1 MARIVD
7 HPILKT
13 PGGTPF
19 PFTFDGKTVH
29 ALPGETISSALFA
42 AGIRTFGKHPK
53 DGAPQGIFC
62 ANGQCSQCMVMAN
75 GLPVKA
81 CMTPAVP
88 NMAVESMN
96 GLPVLPDVSQTPDM
110 GETEILDVDVLILG
124 GGPAGMSAALELS
137 KSSVDVLLIDDKD
150 RLGGKLVL
158 QTHKFFGS
166 INAVYA
172 GTRGVDIGV
181 RLAADVEAKE
191 SVTVWL
197 NSTALAVFK
206 DGLVGVLHGDD
217 YVLVKPRTLLT
228 ATGAREKA
236 LVFPGNTLPGVYGAG
251 AFQTL
256 VNRDLIK
263 ASERL
268 FIVGGGNVGLIA
280 GYHALQA
287 GIDVVGLVE
296 ALPKCGGYKVHRD
309 KLARVGVPIATSHT
323 VLSANGSDAVESVT
337 IAQIDSN
344 FQPINGTERTFAC
357 DTVLI
362 AVGLDPVNEF
372 TDAARRFGISV
383 HAAGDAEEI
392 AEASAAIFSGRI
404 TGREIALELGATSE
418 PVPEEWAR
426 TSKILKSK
434 PGKTIKRAAS
444 NVDDRTNQKL
454 HASETPRHQAASMN
468 EELSASAT
476 PNEPSKAGFAFPVI
490 HCTQEIPCNPCSSV
504 CPQGLIH
511 IDEDDIRQVP
521 EYIAERIGKECI
533 GCMKCVTICPGLA
546 ITLLDRRKDAANPA
560 VTIPF
565 EFGSQ
570 KLQVGDSVVAMDV
583 SGEIL
588 GEVPVLEVRSIPSND
603 RTVLVKVQAST
614 AIAERIA
621 GLRVQQPWTGDALP
635 EVVQPL
641 LDEDIVCRCERVTAG
656 EIRAV
661 INNGCRDLNE
671 VKTLT
676 RAGMGACGG
685 KTCQTLIMR
694 LFRECGIPMDDVT
707 GGVPRPLFVEV
718 PLGVLAGTVLD
729 VSEQNQVSPSR
740 LSSLGA
746 KGGE

>member
-1 MARIVD
+1 MARISD

-13 PGGTPF
+13 PDGNPF

-42 AGIRTFGKHPK
+42 AGIRVFGRHPK
-53 DGAPQGIFC
+53 DGSPQGIFC

-81 CMTPAVP
+81 CMKTVLPDMTV
-88 NMAVESMN
+88 MSMN
-96 GLPVLPDVSQTPDM
+96 GLPVLPDVSQASAKGD
-110 GETEILDVDVLILG
+110 TEVVNVDVLILG

-137 KSSVDVLLIDDKD
+137 ESNVDVLLIDDKD

-172 GTRGVDIGV
+172 GARGIDIGK
-181 RLAADVEAKE
+181 RLAKDVDDKE

-197 NSTALAVFK
+197 NSTALAVFS
-206 DGLVGVLHGDD
+206 DGLVGVLRGAD
-217 YVLVKPRTLLT
+217 YVLVRSRILLT

-256 VNRDLIK
+256 VNRDLVK

-287 GIDVVGLVE
+287 GIEVVGLVE
-296 ALPKCGGYKVHRD
+296 ALSECGGYKVHRD
-309 KLARVGVPIATSHT
+309 KLARMGVPIYTSHT
-323 VLSANGSDAVESVT
+323 VLSANGIDCVKSVT
-337 IAQIDSN
+337 IAEIDGD
-344 FQPINGTERTFAC
+344 FRPIAGTERTFEC

-362 AVGLDPVNEF
+362 AVGLDPVDEF
-372 TDAARRFGISV
+372 THAARRFGLSV
-383 HAAGDAEEI
+383 FAAGDADEI

-404 TGREIALELGATSE
+404 AGRQIALELRATAE
-418 PVPEEWAR
+418 PVPEEWAQMAE
-426 TSKILKSK
+426 ILKSR
-434 PGKTIKRAAS
+434 PGKTH
-444 NVDDRTNQKL
+444 DRVVANLEVKANQMF
-454 HASETPRHQAASMN
+454 HDSETLNRKDGSEGAV
-468 EELSASAT
+468 
-476 PNEPSKAGFAFPVI
+476 FPVI
-490 HCTQEIPCNPCSSV
+490 HCTQEIPCNPCASV

-521 EYIAERIGKECI
+521 EYMAAHIGKACI

-546 ITLLDRRKDAANPA
+546 ITLLDGRTDAAHPI

-565 EFGSQ
+565 EFGLHKAQ
-570 KLQVGDSVVAMDV
+570 AGDTVIAMDV

-588 GEVPVLEVRSIPSND
+588 GEVPVLEVRAIPSND
-603 RTVLVKVQAST
+603 RTVLVKVQASA

-621 GLRVQQPWTGDALP
+621 GLRVQQPWIGDPLP

-641 LDEDIVCRCERVTAG
+641 KDEDIVCRCERVTAG
-656 EIRAV
+656 EIRDV
-661 INNGCRDLNE
+661 IRSGCRDLNE
-671 VKTLT
+671 IKTLT

-685 KTCQTLIMR
+685 KTCQTLILR
-694 LFRECGIPMDDVT
+694 LFRECGVPLDDIT

-718 PLGVLAGTVLD
+718 PLGVFADSNPLGSTSDENAELA
-729 VSEQNQVSPSR
+729 QHSR
-740 LSSLGA
+740 SFDE
-746 KGGE
+746 GESK